1 MAGQEGFRIRGDFD
15 LAVMNS
21 YTLSGMASA
30 GFLSAMLSPELTF
43 ADIREMP
50 KCMDAE
56 LAIYG
61 RLPVMVTQTCLFE
74 GKRRTVHLHHA
85 RPDGRHARRRMAGD
99 EAFRLPQHR
108 LGGAQALARRRD
120 AGVDRSRSLGGAAV
134 CFSTE
139 SARECLEVAESYIQ
153 GTHYKPNGIT
163 RGLYYRG
170 VL

>member
-1 MAGQEGFRIRGDFD
+1 
-15 LAVMNS
+15 MNS

-61 RLPVMVTQTCLFE
+61 RLPVMVTQTCLLKASAGRCTCTTPGQMADTRGGVWPVTKHF
-74 GKRRTVHLHHA
+74 GCRNTVWAA
-85 RPDGRHARRRMAGD
+85 RKLWLGD
-99 EAFRLPQHR
+99 VTQEWIDLGLWAVRL
-108 LGGAQALARRRD
+108 
-120 AGVDRSRSLGGAAV
+120 

>member
-1 MAGQEGFRIRGDFD
+1 
-15 LAVMNS
+15 
-21 YTLSGMASA
+21 
-30 GFLSAMLSPELTF
+30 
-43 ADIREMP
+43 
-50 KCMDAE
+50 MDAA

-61 RLPVMVTQTCLFE
+61 RLPVMVPQTCLLKASAGRCTCTTPGQMADTRGGVWPVTKHF
-74 GKRRTVHLHHA
+74 GCRNTVWAA
-85 RPDGRHARRRMAGD
+85 RKLWLGD
-99 EAFRLPQHR
+99 VTQEWIDLGLWAVRL
-108 LGGAQALARRRD
+108 
-120 AGVDRSRSLGGAAV
+120 